1 MNAMQPRTVALVAAL
16 TLGAGWALGER
27 FGTGAGDRR
36 AGAPESSGPRP
47 LGVERSAPPA
57 AFTERLHRKLDQ
69 LPSPPRATRNP
80 FVFGASRGPAT
91 GTPALPA
98 PAPVPD
104 APSRDGVVA
113 APLGPTFTLSGM
125 AATGQGAAVEYTAIV
140 SDGAGLHFVKRG
152 DPLPGG
158 YTVIAVAETTITL
171 RDSSGSE
178 RTLRLR

>member
-1 MNAMQPRTVALVAAL
+1 MNAMQPRTVALVASL
-16 TLGAGWALGER
+16 TIGAGWALGGR
-27 FGTGAGDRR
+27 FGTGTGDRR

-57 AFTERLHRKLDQ
+57 AFTERLHLKLEQ
-69 LPSPPRATRNP
+69 LPPPSRATRNP
-80 FVFGASRGPAT
+80 FVFGASRGPVT
-91 GTPALPA
+91 GTLARGA
-98 PAPVPD
+98 PAPD
-104 APSRDGVVA
+104 EPSPDGVVP
-113 APLGPTFTLSGM
+113 APPRPTLMLSGM
-125 AATGQGAAVEYTAIV
+125 AATRQGDALEYTAIV

-158 YTVIAVAETTITL
+158 YTVIAVDETTVTL